1 VSAPCDV
8 SVCVPVY
15 RSHGSPNLATLAAGM
30 PAALGDLRGELVVA
44 LNGIS
49 AREAG
54 VPASADT
61 GADEPG
67 TMAVRT
73 VDLGVNRGVSPGW
86 NAAAAAAH
94 GDILVFCN
102 DDVLLGARSL
112 ELLGRALRER
122 PEAGVVG
129 PVGTRWDLE
138 RAEHRSWLDLS
149 GRPEGDVEACEVV
162 SGFLFA
168 TRRETWEAAGRFDEA
183 YAPASW
189 EEVDFCTAV
198 RTRLGLRCYAVAGVE
213 HEHEFGISRP
223 APPWRRVRF
232 DGRSETLRSIHRR
245 NRRRFRAKWHGV
257 ATPRKALVSIG
268 SGPQRKLLAI
278 SRQTF
283 GPYAERHGYDL
294 VLRTDGLDTTRPPA
308 WAKVKLLRELALD
321 YDVLVWLDC
330 DLMIVDGRADIA
342 AELDDESLLC
352 LVEHDFGDRRMPNSG
367 VMVLRGG
374 ERAAAFLDEVWGKE
388 QHVDNTWWENAAI
401 CELLGYDLDP
411 PRPVRDTPLLASTR
425 FISPRWNAIRDAPT
439 PRARIR
445 HYPGYSLKT
454 RMAFMLRDLAE
465 ARLRRAVG
473 R

>member
-1 VSAPCDV
+1 VSEPCDV
-8 SVCVPVY
+8 SICVPVY
-15 RSHGSPNLATLAAGM
+15 RAHEPPNLATLAAGL
-30 PAALGDLRGELVVA
+30 PAALGGLRGELVVA
-44 LNGIS
+44 LNGIG
-49 AREAG
+49 AAAAG
-54 VPASADT
+54 VPA
-61 GADEPG
+61 GA
-67 TMAVRT
+67 RT

-86 NAAAAAAH
+86 NAAAAAAAS
-94 GDILVFCN
+94 DVLVLCN
-102 DDVLLGARSL
+102 DDVLLGAGSL
-112 ELLGRALRER
+112 ELLHRTLQER

-138 RAEHRSWLDLS
+138 RATHARWLDLA
-149 GRPEGDVEACEVV
+149 GREAGDVEACEVI

-168 TRRETWEAAGRFDEA
+168 TRRATWEAAGRFDEA

-213 HEHEFGISRP
+213 HEHEFGISRRS
-223 APPWRRVRF
+223 PPWRRVHF

-245 NRRRFRAKWHGV
+245 NRRHFRAKWNGV

-268 SGPQRKLLAI
+268 SGPQRKLLAV

-283 GPYAERHGYDL
+283 APYAERHGYAL
-294 VLRTDGLDTTRPPA
+294 ELRTDAIDTTRPPA
-308 WAKVKLLRELALD
+308 WSKIRLLRELAPD

-342 AELDDESLLC
+342 AELGDEHLLC
-352 LVEHDFGDRRMPNSG
+352 LVEHDLGDRRMPNSG

-374 ERAAAFLDEVWGKE
+374 ERAVRFLDDVWA
-388 QHVDNTWWENAAI
+388 QQRHVDHQWWENAAI

-411 PRPVRDTPLLASTR
+411 PRPVRDTPLRRETKL
-425 FISPRWNAIRDAPT
+425 ISPRWNAIRNAPVR
-439 PRARIR
+439 RARIR
-445 HYPGYSLKT
+445 HYPGYSIKT

>member
-1 VSAPCDV
+1 VSERVDV

-15 RSHGSPNLATLAAGM
+15 RSHEPPNLATLAAGM

-44 LNGIS
+44 LNGIG
-49 AREAG
+49 AADAG
-54 VPASADT
+54 VPD
-61 GADEPG
+61 GA
-67 TMAVRT
+67 RT

-86 NAAAAAAH
+86 NAAGDAAR
-94 GDILVFCN
+94 GDVLVFAN
-102 DDVLLGARSL
+102 DDVLLGPASL
-112 ELLGRALRER
+112 ALLHRTLRER

-138 RAEHRSWLDLS
+138 RVEHRAWLDLA
-149 GRPEGDVEACEVV
+149 GRAAGDVEPCEVV

-183 YAPASW
+183 YAPASF

-213 HEHEFGISRP
+213 HEHEFGISRR

-232 DGRSETLRSIHRR
+232 DGRTESLRSIHRR
-245 NRRRFRAKWHGV
+245 NGRHFRSKWHGV

-268 SGPQRKLLAI
+268 TGPQRKLLAL
-278 SRQTF
+278 SRRTF
-283 GPYAERHGYDL
+283 EPYAARHGYEL
-294 VLRTDGLDTTRPPA
+294 VLRSEPIDATRPPA
-308 WAKVKLLRELALD
+308 WSKVRLLRELALH

-342 AELDDESLLC
+342 AELGDEHLLC
-352 LVEHDFGDRRMPNSG
+352 LVEHELGDGRMPNSG

-374 ERAAAFLDEVWGKE
+374 ERAAAFLDEVWAQE
-388 QHVDNTWWENAAI
+388 QFSEHRWWENAAI
-401 CELLGYDLDP
+401 CHLLGYELDP
-411 PRPVRDTPLLASTR
+411 PRPVRETPLLRATKLL
-425 FISPRWNAIRDAPT
+425 SPRWNAIRDAPVR
-439 PRARIR
+439 RARIR

-454 RMAFMLRDLAE
+454 RMAFMVRDLAE

>member
-1 VSAPCDV
+1 VTEACDL

-15 RSHGSPNLATLAAGM
+15 RVHDAPNLATLAASV
-30 PAALGDLRGELVVA
+30 PAALGGLRGELVVA
-44 LNGIS
+44 LNGI
-49 AREAG
+49 AAAAAG
-54 VPASADT
+54 VPD
-61 GADEPG
+61 G
-67 TMAVRT
+67 VRS

-86 NAAAAAAH
+86 NAAAGAAR
-94 GDILVFCN
+94 GDTLVFCN
-102 DDVLLGARSL
+102 DDVLLGEGSL
-112 ELLGRALRER
+112 ELLHRTLRER
-122 PEAGVVG
+122 PQAGVVG

-138 RAEHRSWLDLS
+138 RAEHRAWLDLS
-149 GRPEGDVEACEVV
+149 RRPAADVEPCEVV

-168 TRRETWEAAGRFDEA
+168 TRRETWHEAGGFDEA

-213 HEHEFGISRP
+213 YEHEFGISRR
-223 APPWRRVRF
+223 APPWRRLRF

-245 NRRRFRAKWHGV
+245 NRRRFRAKWQGV

-268 SGPQRKLLAI
+268 SGPQRTLLAL
-278 SRQTF
+278 SRRTF
-283 GPYAERHGYDL
+283 EPYAERHGYEL
-294 VLRTDGLDTTRPPA
+294 VLRTEPIQTTRPAP
-308 WAKVKLLRELALD
+308 WSKIRLLRELALD

-330 DLMIVDGRADIA
+330 DLMIVDGRADVA
-342 AELDDESLLC
+342 AELDGEHLLG
-352 LVEHDFGDRRMPNSG
+352 LVEHDFEDRRMPNSG

-374 ERAAAFLDEVWGKE
+374 ERTASLLDEIWAQE
-388 QHVDNTWWENAAI
+388 QYADHRWWENAAI
-401 CELLGYDLDP
+401 CHLLGYDLDP
-411 PRPVRDTPLLASTR
+411 PRPVRETPLLRATKLLC
-425 FISPRWNAIRDAPT
+425 PRWNAIRDAPVR
-439 PRARIR
+439 RARIR

>member
-1 VSAPCDV
+1 MTDRVHL

-15 RSHGSPNLATLAAGM
+15 RVHAAPNLGTLGASL
-30 PAALGDLRGELVVA
+30 PAAAGDLRSELVVA

-49 AREAG
+49 AAHAG
-54 VPASADT
+54 VPEGAS
-61 GADEPG
+61 
-67 TMAVRT
+67 T

-86 NAAAAAAH
+86 NAAADVAR
-94 GDILVFCN
+94 GDVLVFCN
-102 DDVLLGARSL
+102 DDVLLGPGSL
-112 ELLGRALRER
+112 ELLYRTLVER

-138 RAEHRSWLDLS
+138 RAEHQSWLDLF
-149 GRPEGDVEACEVV
+149 GRAAGDVECCEVI

-168 TRRETWEAAGRFDEA
+168 TRRETWRDAGGFDEA

-198 RTRLGLRCYAVAGVE
+198 RTHLGLRCYAVAGVE
-213 HEHEFGISRP
+213 HKHEFGISRH
-223 APPWRRVRF
+223 APPWRRVHF
-232 DGRSETLRSIHRR
+232 DGRAESLRSIHRR
-245 NRRRFRAKWHGV
+245 NGRRFRSKWHGV

-268 SGPQRKLLAI
+268 TGPQRKLLALA
-278 SRQTF
+278 RRTF
-283 GPYAERHGYDL
+283 EPYAERHGYDL
-294 VLRTDGLDTTRPPA
+294 VLRTEPIDTTRPPA
-308 WAKVKLLRELALD
+308 WSKIRLLRELALD

-342 AELDDESLLC
+342 AELGDQHLLC
-352 LVEHDFGDRRMPNSG
+352 LVEHEVGQGRMPNSG

-374 ERAAAFLDEVWGKE
+374 EQAAAFLDDVWAQE
-388 QHVDNTWWENAAI
+388 RYAEHRWWENAAI
-401 CELLGYDLDP
+401 CHLLGYGLDP
-411 PRPVRDTPLLASTR
+411 PRPVRETPLLRATKLL
-425 FISPRWNAIRDAPT
+425 SPRWNAIRDAPVR
-439 PRARIR
+439 RARIR

>member
-1 VSAPCDV
+1 VSERCDV

-15 RSHGSPNLATLAAGM
+15 RAHQPPNLATLATSV
-30 PAALGDLRGELVVA
+30 PVALGGLRGELVVA
-44 LNGIS
+44 LNGIG
-49 AREAG
+49 AADAG
-54 VPASADT
+54 VSA
-61 GADEPG
+61 G
-67 TMAVRT
+67 VRT

-86 NAAAAAAH
+86 NAAACAAR
-94 GDILVFCN
+94 GDVLVFCN
-102 DDVLLGARSL
+102 DDVLLGAGSL
-112 ELLGRALRER
+112 ELLHRTLRER

-138 RAEHRSWLDLS
+138 RAEHRAWLDLL
-149 GRPEGDVEACEVV
+149 GRPAGEVEPCEVV

-168 TRRETWEAAGRFDEA
+168 TRRETWQAAGGFDEA

-245 NRRRFRAKWHGV
+245 NRRRFRSKWHGA

-268 SGPQRKLLAI
+268 TGPQRALLAL
-278 SRQTF
+278 SRRTF
-283 GPYAERHGYDL
+283 EPYAERHGYEL
-294 VLRTDGLDTTRPPA
+294 VLRTDTIDTTRPPA
-308 WAKVKLLRELALD
+308 WSKIRLLRELALD

-342 AELDDESLLC
+342 AELDGEHLLC
-352 LVEHDFGDRRMPNSG
+352 LVEHEFAGHRMPNSG

-374 ERAAAFLDEVWGKE
+374 ERAAAFLDDVWA
-388 QHVDNTWWENAAI
+388 QQQYADHRWWENAAI
-401 CELLGYDLDP
+401 CHLLGYELDP
-411 PRPVRDTPLLASTR
+411 PRPVRETPLLRATKLL
-425 FISPRWNAIRDAPT
+425 SPRWNAIRDAPV
-439 PRARIR
+439 RHARIR
-445 HYPGYSLKT
+445 HYPGYSRKT

-465 ARLRRAVG
+465 ARLRRAIG